1 MADGHIVE
9 IVELHDSSA
18 IYLLAQADVALA
30 GGATQ
35 RYLVPIS
42 LVGGADPSGGGGAL
56 VSFMIAQVRRGARL
70 EGLFDGIALREF
82 PLALVRVTAQGQDLA
97 GETGRVRFTP

>member
-30 GGATQ
+30 SGATQ

-42 LVGGADPSGGGGAL
+42 LVSGADPAGGSGPL

-70 EGLFDGIALREF
+70 EGLFDGIPLPQF
-82 PLALVRVTAQGQDLA
+82 PLPLVPLLPPGPNLSGQS
-97 GETGRVRFTP
+97 RP